1 MYPVVAPIPLPVMYG
16 VDNILLILVLLVVG
30 PPQSNSNVPYTLPA
44 IKEFPNAH
52 GSNKL
57 TTFPEYKVGN
67 IVHVVNDSIV
77 PHLLSIDL
85 RNVASDTVNRKR
97 AYKNPNAGKDGVANA
112 VVDDTNAIRIGNGGV

>member
-16 VDNILLILVLLVVG
+16 VDNILLLVLLG
-30 PPQSNSNVPYTLPA
+30 PPQSKSKVPYKLPA
-44 IKEFPNAH
+44 IIALPKAH

-85 RNVASDTVNRKR
+85 RSVASDTVSRRR

-112 VVDDTNAIRIGNGGV
+112 VVDDTNAIRIGNGGVC